1 MDRTV
6 VLVAVV
12 VLSILLALWAFT
24 AVMAWRVARE
34 TPPQGGVRTIDGV
47 DLHAIHEPAPS
58 GADLPPIVF
67 IHGASGNA
75 LDLAI
80 PLRPAFSGRAEL
92 LFVDRPGHGW
102 SGRDPARH
110 ATPYGQ
116 ADAIA
121 ALMEAEGI
129 RRAVVVGHSFGG
141 AVAAAFA
148 LRHPEKT
155 AGLVFLAAASHP
167 WPGAGT
173 NWYYKLTVRP
183 LLGALFARIAAL
195 PAGLFLM
202 DRTTHC
208 VFSPNLRPDDY
219 VARAGIRLVLRPAAF
234 RANAID
240 VEGLY
245 AHVAEASTRY
255 GSIAAPTV
263 VVTGDRDTVVFEE
276 IHSIGLARDI
286 PGAAYVEV
294 RNLGHKPDWIAPD
307 LVVAAV
313 EKAAGRAVDLDAV
326 KGDVEARIAADRY
339 GPAERCPDLP
349 PPPG

>member
-1 MDRTV
+1 
-6 VLVAVV
+6 
-12 VLSILLALWAFT
+12 
-24 AVMAWRVARE
+24 
-34 TPPQGGVRTIDGV
+34 
-47 DLHAIHEPAPS
+47 
-58 GADLPPIVF
+58 
-67 IHGASGNA
+67 
-75 LDLAI
+75 
-80 PLRPAFSGRAEL
+80 GRAEL

-110 ATPYGQ
+110 ATPHGH

-121 ALMEAEGI
+121 GLMDRVGIGSALI
-129 RRAVVVGHSFGG
+129 VGHSFGG

-148 LRHPEKT
+148 LRHPRRT

-167 WPGAGT
+167 WPGART
-173 NWYYKLTVRP
+173 NWYYRLTVRP
-183 LLGALFARIAAL
+183 LLGPLFARLAAL
-195 PAGLFLM
+195 PAGLLLM
-202 DRTTHC
+202 ERTTQC
-208 VFSPNLRPDDY
+208 VFSPNRRPDDY
-219 VARAGIRLVLRPAAF
+219 VARAGIGLVLRPAAF

-240 VEGLY
+240 VEGLH
-245 AHVAEASTRY
+245 AHVAEASPRY
-255 GSIAAPTV
+255 GTITAPTV

-313 EKAAGRAVDLDAV
+313 AKAAGHAVDLDAV
-326 KGDVEARIAADRY
+326 KSDVEARIRDDAF